1 MLLSELLK
9 GKTLVLA
16 SKSPRRKELL
26 AQLGLPFVVRTNG
39 DVMEDYPADLTLEQI
54 PEYLALKKAKPLIES
69 LGNHEILITSDTIVC
84 QGQTLMGKPKDRN
97 DAIGMISCLSG
108 SSHLVITGV
117 CIATKELKHTFSST
131 TKVFFRQ
138 LERDEIEYYI
148 DHFKPFDKAGAYG
161 IQEWIGHAAVERIE
175 GSYFNVMGLPVQKL
189 YTELLNLF
197 KNRK

>member
-39 DVMEDYPADLTLEQI
+39 DVMEDYPANLTLEQI
-54 PEYLALKKAKPLIES
+54 PEYLALKKAEPLIGS

-97 DAIGMISCLSG
+97 DAIGMISQLSG
-108 SSHLVITGV
+108 SSHLVTSGV
-117 CIATKELKHTFSST
+117 GIITKEIKHTFSST

-138 LERDEIEYYI
+138 LERDEIEYYV
-148 DHFKPFDKAGAYG
+148 DQFKPFDKAGAYG

-175 GSYFNVMGLPVQKL
+175 GSYFNVMGLPIQKL
-189 YTELLNLF
+189 YTELLHLF
-197 KNRK
+197 KNAK